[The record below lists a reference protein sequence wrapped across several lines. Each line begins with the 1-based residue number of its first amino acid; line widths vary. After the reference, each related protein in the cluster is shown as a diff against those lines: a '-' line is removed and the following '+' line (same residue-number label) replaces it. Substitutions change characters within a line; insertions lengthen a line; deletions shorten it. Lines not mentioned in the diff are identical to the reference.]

1 MFTRSRK
8 DSKVVQCTLYIVH
21 CTLYIVHYTLYIVH
35 YNRTYPLDGE
45 GEVHFQTVTV
55 RCGLV
60 LVLLQ
65 QSVEVVVVFTLRQN
79 LARLLYC
86 ISRVMSRDIPRVITR
101 VKASMARAKFLA
113 LSTKI

>member
-8 DSKVVQCTLYIVH
+8 DSKVVH
-21 CTLYIVHYTLYIVH
+21 CTLYIIHCTLH

-86 ISRVMSRDIPRVITR
+86 ISRVIQRVIPR